1 VFGGCR
7 SSSHQLFGE
16 TCRSCRLASTVSP
29 HLCHSSA
36 SLSQFRILSTVQ
48 SRQILTHTHNLVS
61 VIDALIPTRT
71 GSFTPLSDYRSAAA
85 GASHLALS
93 RTCRKNKCCS
103 RGTVAPSRHG
113 RRRFTIYGFR
123 KFRTA
128 SPWMIA
134 CADMTSRS
142 GCVLGNDRLFRSR
155 PLGPEWRPRR
165 IGRVRG
171 RFHLTFVEPGDVDRY
186 EP

>member
-1 VFGGCR
+1 MPVKFPPAIWGN
-7 SSSHQLFGE
+7 LP
-16 TCRSCRLASTVSP
+16 VMSP
-29 HLCHSSA
+29 GQHSVAA
-36 SLSQFRILSTVQ
+36 SLSQFRIFVTVPHLIHGPEPPNPHPYTQ
-48 SRQILTHTHNLVS
+48 SCQCDRC
-61 VIDALIPTRT
+61 IDPDSNR
-71 GSFTPLSDYRSAAA
+71 SFTPLSDYRSAAA